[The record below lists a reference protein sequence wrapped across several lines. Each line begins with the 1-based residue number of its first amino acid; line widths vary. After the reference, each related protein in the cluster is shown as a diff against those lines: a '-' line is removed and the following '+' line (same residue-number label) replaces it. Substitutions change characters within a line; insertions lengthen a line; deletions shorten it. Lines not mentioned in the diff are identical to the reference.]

1 MLEITIMKKIYDLR
15 EERIRE
21 RFKFEKNY
29 KIAPTETIK
38 KF

>member
-1 MLEITIMKKIYDLR
+1 MNLR

-29 KIAPTETIK
+29 KIASETIK
-38 KF
+38 NFKWRKY